1 MYSHERN
8 YAHALKALEKCLK
21 AGIIFD
27 PQIRELLLKKL
38 QEILSEFDISW
49 SWVERYI
56 ESLKDK
62 PIDIVILS
70 SVCPEKAQF
79 YFEMMRR
86 IYQYQREEDS
96 ITHFICNSEETSL
109 DRDPVKYSI
118 RKFKDSDRSYIH
130 EGFQRAIS
138 LMRKIREE
146 RVRSNLWI
154 VILNDKE
161 FSMNPAAAK
170 NLQLVSQELCISY
183 AVITKVSQ
191 EAFLQITDK
200 AARAIQYENFES
212 EYIESM
218 VKFIFSMRY
227 ELNTF
232 ISERFL
238 YATYLI

>member
-1 MYSHERN
+1 
-8 YAHALKALEKCLK
+8 
-21 AGIIFD
+21 
-27 PQIRELLLKKL
+27 
-38 QEILSEFDISW
+38 
-49 SWVERYI
+49 
-56 ESLKDK
+56 
-62 PIDIVILS
+62 
-70 SVCPEKAQF
+70 
-79 YFEMMRR
+79 
-86 IYQYQREEDS
+86 
-96 ITHFICNSEETSL
+96 
-109 DRDPVKYSI
+109 VKYSI

-183 AVITKVSQ
+183 AVITKLSQ

-212 EYIESM
+212 EYTESM